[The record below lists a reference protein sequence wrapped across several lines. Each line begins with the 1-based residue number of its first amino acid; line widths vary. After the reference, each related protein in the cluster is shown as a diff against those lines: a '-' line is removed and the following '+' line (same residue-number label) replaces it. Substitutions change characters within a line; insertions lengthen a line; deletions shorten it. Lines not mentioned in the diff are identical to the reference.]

1 MQVIQFKNN
10 QDVQYG
16 KWLSANP
23 SGFVVNDRGRGNY
36 LLIHN
41 ASSHR
46 CIKQPGKN
54 HTNPQAMSTKI
65 VAPVVLPSN
74 RGAPIRLDERLN
86 PVNAVF
92 NVSSLSFRRYPS
104 TANTC
109 LSVSL
114 SHLGDGL
121 LLVPSFDLRL
131 RNSKDRRGKR
141 LKRSCSDSP
150 RSRVVAESSFL
161 EALSI
166 PKE

>member
-65 VAPVVLPSN
+65 CSAS
-74 RGAPIRLDERLN
+74 RLALE
-86 PVNAVF
+86 
-92 NVSSLSFRRYPS
+92 SWC
-104 TANTC
+104 ANTFGRTPEPC
-109 LSVSL
+109 
-114 SHLGDGL
+114 
-121 LLVPSFDLRL
+121 
-131 RNSKDRRGKR
+131 KR
-141 LKRSCSDSP
+141 C
-150 RSRVVAESSFL
+150 F
-161 EALSI
+161 
-166 PKE
+166 